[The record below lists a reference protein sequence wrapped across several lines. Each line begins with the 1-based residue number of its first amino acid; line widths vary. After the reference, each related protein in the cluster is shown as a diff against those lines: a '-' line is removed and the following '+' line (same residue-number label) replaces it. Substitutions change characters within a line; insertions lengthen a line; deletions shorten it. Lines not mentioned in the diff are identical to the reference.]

1 MKEKVYDN
9 QSISA
14 LKGADR
20 VRLRP
25 SVIFGSDSIEGCQH
39 AVFEILANSIDEAK
53 EGYGHT
59 INVTLHKDH
68 SITIEDFGR
77 GIPVDYNEIEQR
89 YNWELVFCELYAGGK
104 YNNNDG
110 DNYEFSLGLNGL
122 GSCATQYSSEYMD
135 VEVKRDGYIYE
146 LHFEKGENIGGLRK
160 TKADYK
166 RTGSKIHWMPD
177 KEVFTDVQIS
187 SAYFHD
193 VLKRQAVVNKNIEFV
208 FKDEIEDQKT
218 VYLYEDGIIGYAKE
232 LAGERAFTD
241 VAYLEQETRGRDT
254 ADRPEYK
261 LKFQVAFAFCNE
273 TNCLEY
279 YHNSSYLEYGG
290 SPDKAVKN
298 AFVYAIDQYL
308 KNEGIYNKD
317 EKKITF
323 VDIQDSLIL
332 IVNSFSTITSYENQT
347 KKAITN
353 KFIQEAIQD
362 YLKEYLFIYFTENKA
377 DADKIA
383 KQVLV
388 NKRSREK
395 AERTRINVRKQ
406 LSGNIDIANR
416 IKKFVDCRSKD
427 VTKRELYIV
436 EGDSAL
442 GSCKLGRN
450 AEFQGIMPVR
460 GKILNCLKADYD
472 KIFKSDVIVDLLKV
486 LGCGIE
492 ITSKHN
498 KDLNTFNMDN
508 LRWDKIIICTDADV
522 DGYQIRTLILTMLY
536 SLVPT
541 LIKEGKVFIAET
553 PLYEINT
560 KNDTFFAFTE
570 NEKAEILDKIKTKY
584 TIQRSKGLG
593 ENDPD
598 MMWETTMNPE
608 TRRLIQVLPTD
619 VEATQFMFDVLLGDD
634 LKGRKQFIADEGH
647 RYLDLADMS

>member
-1 MKEKVYDN
+1 MKEKTYGN

-25 SVIFGSDSIEGCQH
+25 GVIFGSDGLEGCEH
-39 AVFEILANSIDEAK
+39 SVFEILANSIDEAK
-53 EGYGHT
+53 EGYGNV
-59 INVTLHKDH
+59 IEVTLHTDY
-68 SITIEDFGR
+68 SITIQDYGR
-77 GIPVDYNEIEQR
+77 GIPLDFNEVEQR

-104 YNNNDG
+104 YNNNEG
-110 DNYEFSLGLNGL
+110 ENYEFSLGLNGL
-122 GSCATQYSSEYMD
+122 GSCATQYSSAFMD

-160 TKADYK
+160 TKSDFK
-166 RTGSKIHWMPD
+166 KTGTRIHWKPD
-177 KEVFTDVQIS
+177 QEVFTEVDIP
-187 SAYFHD
+187 ATYFHD
-193 VLKRQAVVNKNIEFV
+193 VLKRQAVINKGLKFQ
-208 FKDEIEDQKT
+208 FKNELEGVTHSYYYEEGIVGYVKEIADHKNFTE
-218 VYLYEDGIIGYAKE
+218 II
-232 LAGERAFTD
+232 
-241 VAYLEQETRGRDT
+241 VAEQETKGQDSP
-254 ADRPEYK
+254 DRPEYK
-261 LKFQVAFAFCNE
+261 LKFQIAFCFCNE
-273 TNCLEY
+273 FNALEY

-290 SPDKAVKN
+290 SPDKAIKN
-298 AFVYAIDQYL
+298 ALVYAVDQYL

-332 IVNSFSTITSYENQT
+332 VSNSFSTVTSYENQT
-347 KKAITN
+347 KKSITN
-353 KFIQEAIQD
+353 KFIQEAIQE
-362 YLKEYLFIYFTENKA
+362 YLKEYLFVYFIENKDEA
-377 DADKIA
+377 SKIA

-395 AERTRINVRKQ
+395 AERTRINVKKQ
-406 LSGNIDIANR
+406 LSGSIDIGNR
-416 IKKFVDCRSKD
+416 IKKFVDCR
-427 VTKRELYIV
+427 TKKVEERELYIV

-472 KIFKSDVIVDLLKV
+472 KIFKSDIIVDLLKV

-498 KDLNTFNMDN
+498 KDLHTFDMAN
-508 LRWDKIIICTDADV
+508 LRWNKIIICTDADV

-536 SLVPT
+536 SLAPT
-541 LIKEGKVFIAET
+541 LINEGKVFIAET

-560 KNDTFFAFTE
+560 KDKTYFAYSE
-570 NEKAEILDKIKTKY
+570 YEKGQILKNLKVKY
-584 TIQRSKGLG
+584 TLQRSKGLG

-598 MMWETTMNPE
+598 MMWETTMCPE
-608 TRRLIQVLPTD
+608 TRRLIQVVPEDMEMTK
-619 VEATQFMFDVLLGDD
+619 TIFDRLLGDD
-634 LKGRKQFIADEGH
+634 LAGRKEYIASDGY